1 MEASRLNRVIVAGSR
16 EASTVEIPWDSRD
29 ALLERLRREADAEP
43 IIAAFRAVGATR
55 PVQIPR
61 QAKRRL
67 LDICEAWLVEATT
80 EGLPPGIFDLRNA
93 LQDESSWGDWNRPV

>member
-1 MEASRLNRVIVAGSR
+1 VEASRLNRVTIAGTR
-16 EASTVEIPWDSRD
+16 DATTLEIPWDSRD
-29 ALLERLRREADAEP
+29 ALLERLRREGDAEP
-43 IIAAFRAVGATR
+43 IIAAFQAVGATR

-80 EGLPPGIFDLRNA
+80 EGLPPGIFDLRNV
-93 LQDESSWGDWNRPV
+93 LQDESAWGDLD

>member
-1 MEASRLNRVIVAGSR
+1 MSTGRLNRVIIAGTR
-16 EASTVEIPWDSRD
+16 DATTLEIPWDSRD
-29 ALLERLRREADAEP
+29 ALLERLRREGDAEP
-43 IIAAFRAVGATR
+43 IIAAFQAVGATR

-93 LQDESSWGDWNRPV
+93 LRDESAWGDLD